1 MVGKWAKMAPVHDL
15 LLRGGQVLDGS
26 GAPARAADVAVRDGR
41 IAAIAPV
48 LSDPARRVIDA
59 RDRVVAPGFIDA
71 KTHSDWTLPVVPRAE
86 SKVHQGVT
94 TEVIGHCGFSV
105 APALPG
111 RVELLRE
118 YLAPSAPWYPFRA
131 TTFAEY
137 LADFPA
143 TSVNAVPLVGH
154 NTLRLMATGME
165 ARAPRADEMDLM
177 RRLLDEAL
185 AAGALGLSS
194 GLFTAPGSWATADE
208 MVELAQQL
216 RGRDALY
223 ATHVRD
229 ESRGVITAIREAVDT
244 AERAGVRLQIV
255 HVKVSG
261 TDSWGTAGGVLEAVE
276 AARSRGV
283 RVHCDQYP
291 YTAASN
297 PLRNLLPLWVQEGG
311 VDAMLERLAE
321 PGTRA
326 RIRRDIEVHGLT
338 SWGRI
343 PSWEA
348 VRIAISPHRGE
359 YAGCTIAELARRQSA
374 DPIDA
379 VCDYLVDDRGAT
391 RIVIT
396 SMAEDDV
403 QALLRSPLVLVGS
416 DGFAVAPSGATGQGK
431 PHPRYY
437 GTFPRVLGHYV
448 RTLGV
453 LSLPEA
459 VHKMTGASAAALGLV
474 GRGFVR
480 EGYVADLTIFDPA
493 TVIDRATYDDP
504 HQYPVGISHVFVN
517 GVAIVDEGEHTG
529 ALPGRVLR
537 LGPQGAS

>member
-1 MVGKWAKMAPVHDL
+1 MAAVHDL
-15 LLRGGQVLDGS
+15 LIRGGQVLDGTGAS
-26 GAPARAADVAVRDGR
+26 GRLADVAVRDGR
-41 IAAIAPV
+41 IAAIAPA

-59 RDRVVAPGFIDA
+59 RDRVVAPGFIDV

-86 SKVHQGVT
+86 SKVRQGVT

-131 TTFAEY
+131 TSFAEY
-137 LADFPA
+137 LDGFPA

-165 ARAPRADEMDLM
+165 PRAPRADELDLM
-177 RRLLDEAL
+177 RQLLDEAL
-185 AAGALGLSS
+185 GAGALGLSS

-208 MVELAQQL
+208 MVDLARRL
-216 RGRDALY
+216 RGRGALY
-223 ATHVRD
+223 ATHIRD
-229 ESRGVITAIREAVDT
+229 ESRGVLAAVREALDT
-244 AERAGVRLQIV
+244 AERASVRLQLV

-261 TDSWGTAGGVLEAVE
+261 TESWGGAGRFLAEVE
-276 AARSRGV
+276 AARARGV

-311 VDAMLERLAE
+311 VDAMLQRLAE
-321 PGTRA
+321 PGARA
-326 RIRRDIEVHGLT
+326 RIRRDIDADGLT

-348 VRIAISPHRGE
+348 VRIAISPHRAE
-359 YAGCTIAELARRQSA
+359 HAGRTIADLARQQAS
-374 DPIDA
+374 DHIDA
-379 VCDYLVDDRGAT
+379 VCDYLIADRGAT

-396 SMAEDDV
+396 SMAEEDV
-403 QALLRSPLVLVGS
+403 REFLRSPLVLVGS
-416 DGFAVAPSGATGQGK
+416 DGFAAAPHGITSQGK

-437 GTFPRVLGHYV
+437 GTFPRILGHYV
-448 RTLGV
+448 RELGL

-459 VHKMTGASAAALGLV
+459 VRKMTGASAAALGLAD
-474 GRGFVR
+474 RGLLR
-480 EGYVADLTIFDPA
+480 EGHAADVTIFDPA
-493 TVIDRATYDDP
+493 TVIDQATYDDP
-504 HQYPVGISHVFVN
+504 HRYPLGVSHVLVN
-517 GVAIVDEGEHTG
+517 GVVVVDEGEHTG

-537 LGPQGAS
+537 LGPQGVS